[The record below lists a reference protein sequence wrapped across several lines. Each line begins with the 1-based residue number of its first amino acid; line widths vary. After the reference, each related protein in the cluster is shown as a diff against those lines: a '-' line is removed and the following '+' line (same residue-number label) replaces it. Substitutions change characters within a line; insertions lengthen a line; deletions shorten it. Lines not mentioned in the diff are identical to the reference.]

1 LRWCRFAF
9 EKQAVTARCFYFCSA
24 VLLMANAAYGGGAYQ
39 RTKDGRTLVW
49 NNYPTPVDEATWSGK
64 QDANGYATG
73 YGTLT
78 WFRFSPANVTG
89 SNIPSAKRGNV
100 VVGRYSGKMV
110 RGKFDGSVV
119 NVDADGKTFHGTY
132 VNGRKTANWVAG
144 PAAAPV
150 QQSRENAE
158 EGAVTKAPVEGPRP
172 ASVQPSNKRVEAGPV
187 AKPPAEGPPPA
198 PVPPPNK
205 RVDAGA
211 LAKTPTKTGDS
222 QQPAKPTPAPP
233 PVVTGSS
240 PQVFMKPAP
249 SLPSSSPPAVDP
261 AVKDR
266 MIADFKEQTEAVL
279 SRVGDATENFHEI
292 DRLDS
297 LKPLPG
303 SVSESVDAL
312 VDRARDFRSE
322 LGYETALQEC
332 RSETATVDALAAV
345 DYITR
350 NIASNNAARAGS
362 RLAVFLKN
370 NPEPTADHQK
380 ALWNYL
386 TSVQSLCSRLEKD
399 ASVHVERAMAFASE
413 SKTSEAIREYE
424 EAYRTFPDP
433 AVAEKIRQLQDDSLG
448 L

>member
-1 LRWCRFAF
+1 M
-9 EKQAVTARCFYFCSA
+9 
-24 VLLMANAAYGGGAYQ
+24 LLMAEAAYGGGGYQ

-49 NNYPTPVDEATWSGK
+49 NNYPTPVDQATWSGK

-78 WFRFSPANVTG
+78 WFRVSPANVTG
-89 SNIPSAKRGNV
+89 SNIPSAKRGRV
-100 VVGRYSGKMV
+100 VVGHYSGKMV
-110 RGKFDGSVV
+110 RGKFDGPVV

-132 VNGRKTANWVAG
+132 VNGRKTANWAAG
-144 PAAAPV
+144 PAATLG
-150 QQSRENAE
+150 QQPKESVEERAVPKPAAE
-158 EGAVTKAPVEGPRP
+158 SPRP
-172 ASVQPSNKRVEAGPV
+172 ASAQQSNKRVEEGAV

-198 PVPPPNK
+198 SAQQSNK
-205 RVDAGA
+205 REEGA
-211 LAKTPTKTGDS
+211 AVTKAPDQLGGP
-222 QQPAKPTPAPP
+222 QPALPSSSPK
-233 PVVTGSS
+233 PVVAGSS

-249 SLPSSSPPAVDP
+249 SLPSSSPAAVDP
-261 AVKDR
+261 AIKDR
-266 MIADFKEQTEAVL
+266 MIADFKEQIQAVL
-279 SRVGDATENFHEI
+279 SRVGDATENFREI

-303 SVSESVDAL
+303 STSESVDAL

-345 DYITR
+345 DYLTR

-380 ALWNYL
+380 ALWHYL

-413 SKTSEAIREYE
+413 SKIGEAIREYE

>member
-1 LRWCRFAF
+1 LLLK
-9 EKQAVTARCFYFCSA
+9 KQAVTARCLYFCSA
-24 VLLMANAAYGGGAYQ
+24 MLLMANAAYGGGAYQ
-39 RTKDGRTLVW
+39 WTKDGRTLVW
-49 NNYPTPVDEATWSGK
+49 NNYPTPVDQATWSGK

-78 WFRFSPANVTG
+78 WFRVWPANVTG
-89 SNIPSAKRGNV
+89 SNIPAAKRGSV
-100 VVGRYSGKMV
+100 AVGRYSGKMV
-110 RGKFDGSVV
+110 RGKFDGPVV

-132 VNGRKTANWVAG
+132 VNGRKTANWAAG
-144 PAAAPV
+144 PPATPGQQPKESVEERAVPKLAAESPRPAPV
-150 QQSRENAE
+150 QQS
-158 EGAVTKAPVEGPRP
+158 
-172 ASVQPSNKRVEAGPV
+172 NKRVEEGMVP
-187 AKPPAEGPPPA
+187 KPPAEGPPPA
-198 PVPPPNK
+198 SAQQSNKHEEEAAVTRAPNQ
-205 RVDAGA
+205 
-211 LAKTPTKTGDS
+211 PGDS
-222 QQPAKPTPAPP
+222 QQQAVASSSPKPIVAE
-233 PVVTGSS
+233 SS

-249 SLPSSSPPAVDP
+249 SLPSSSPAAVDP
-261 AVKDR
+261 AIKDR
-266 MIADFKEQTEAVL
+266 MIADFKEQIQAVL
-279 SRVGDATENFHEI
+279 SRVGDATENFRDI

-380 ALWNYL
+380 ALWHYL

-399 ASVHVERAMAFASE
+399 ASVHVERAIAFASE
-413 SKTSEAIREYE
+413 SKTTEAIREYE

-433 AVAEKIRQLQDDSLG
+433 AVAEKIRQLQDDNLG